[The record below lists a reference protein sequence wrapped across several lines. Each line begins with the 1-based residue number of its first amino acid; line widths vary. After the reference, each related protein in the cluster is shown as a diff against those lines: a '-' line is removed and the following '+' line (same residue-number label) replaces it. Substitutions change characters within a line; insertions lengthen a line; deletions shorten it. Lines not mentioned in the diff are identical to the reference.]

1 MDKSKA
7 EKDLSSYIG
16 RILRD
21 HFGRGPGS
29 VFVTLSKPYVTMY
42 FTEFLSP
49 TERSLLNTNQAAFI
63 QKIRDMLMEQ
73 FIGEI
78 TDYLK
83 MQLGMDIQEFY
94 YDWNLDTQTGIFVA
108 VSKDSPDNLLAGA
121 YKNQEQIHTEIDRMS
136 FEAEK
141 SPEGISSYLLNA
153 RTLII
158 FRDKILVNIEKEL
171 IALGADETLRIAKR
185 RLERRLL
192 GEHTPQL
199 EKLLGTT
206 IADYFIDWD
215 FELDRSAA
223 ILILEPIS

>member
-1 MDKSKA
+1 MDRLKA

-29 VFVTLSKPYVTMY
+29 VFVTLSEPYVAMY
-42 FTEFLSP
+42 FTKFLSP
-49 TERSLLNTNQAAFI
+49 TERSLLNTNQAAFV

-73 FIGEI
+73 LIGEI

-83 MQLGMDIQEFY
+83 LQLGIDIQEFY

-121 YKNQEQIHTEIDRMS
+121 YKNQEQVHTEIDRVS
-136 FEAEK
+136 FKAEK
-141 SPEGISSYLLNA
+141 SPDEVTSFLLND

-158 FRDKILVNIEKEL
+158 FRDKILVSIEKEL
-171 IALGADETLRIAKR
+171 IELGKDETLRIAKR
-185 RLERRLL
+185 RLERRLVA
-192 GEHTPQL
+192 EHTPQL

-215 FELDRSAA
+215 FELDRSATIF
-223 ILILEPIS
+223 ILDPIS